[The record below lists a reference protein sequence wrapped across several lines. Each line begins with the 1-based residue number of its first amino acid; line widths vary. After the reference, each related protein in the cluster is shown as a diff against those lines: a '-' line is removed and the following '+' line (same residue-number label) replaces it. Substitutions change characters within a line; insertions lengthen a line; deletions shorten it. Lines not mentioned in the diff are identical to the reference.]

1 LIKGAVLMDRILE
14 NKVAVI
20 TGGTRGLGLAIAKA
34 YGQAGASV
42 VIASRSQLSVERAL
56 GILRGQGVQ
65 ASGITCDVGEREQVK
80 ALAEHASSTFGHFD
94 IWVNNAGMTPPYGPT
109 IHINPEDFVRV
120 IKTNILGVYF
130 GSIYAMRH
138 FLPDSGGKL
147 INILGR
153 GDRKPVAMQNGYTA
167 SKAWVRSFTLA
178 LAEEYKDSGVG
189 VFAYNPGLMETDLM
203 EKIEAV
209 EGYEQRLKPLEMV
222 MRMWA
227 NPPDVPAQKAVW
239 LASSKTDGRT
249 GLVIN
254 ELNMRKLIS
263 GLLQEGFRRVTGSQ
277 SPESRFEIES
287 VPPEIPLELGPE
299 GSPA

>member
-1 LIKGAVLMDRILE
+1 MDRVLE

-34 YGQAGASV
+34 YAQAGASV
-42 VIASRSQLSVERAL
+42 VIASRSQPSIERAL
-56 GILRGQGVQ
+56 GILHGQGAQ
-65 ASGITCDVGEREQVK
+65 ASGITCDVGERDQVK
-80 ALAEHASSTFGHFD
+80 ALAEHANSTFGHFD
-94 IWVNNAGMTPPYGPT
+94 IWVNNAGIAPPYGPT
-109 IHINPEDFVRV
+109 VHINPEDFIRV

-138 FLPDSGGKL
+138 FLPNSGGKL

-209 EGYEQRLKPLEMV
+209 EGYEQRLKPLGTV

-227 NPPDVPAQKAVW
+227 NPPEVPAKKAVW
-239 LASSKTDGRT
+239 LASSETNGRT

-254 ELNMRKLIS
+254 ELNLRKLIS
-263 GLLQEGFRRVTGSQ
+263 GLLQEGFRRLTGQ
-277 SPESRFEIES
+277 QAPESRFEIES
-287 VPPEIPLELGPE
+287 VPPEITLDLGPE
-299 GSPA
+299 GRPA

>member
-1 LIKGAVLMDRILE
+1 MERVLED
-14 NKVAVI
+14 KVAVI

-34 YGQAGASV
+34 YAQAGASV
-42 VIASRSQLSVERAL
+42 VIASRSQESIDRAL
-56 GILRGQGVQ
+56 GILHEQGAQ
-65 ASGITCDVGEREQVK
+65 ASGLTCNVGEREQVQS
-80 ALAEHASSTFGHFD
+80 LAEHATSTFGHFD
-94 IWVNNAGMTPPYGPT
+94 IWVNNAGTAGPYGPT
-109 IHINPEDFVRV
+109 VHIHPDEFVSV

-138 FLPDSGGKL
+138 FLPNSRGKL

-153 GDRKPVAMQNGYTA
+153 GDQKPVAMQNAYTA

-178 LAEEYKDSGVG
+178 LAEEYKNSAVEI
-189 VFAYNPGLMETDLM
+189 FAYNPGLMETDLM
-203 EKIEAV
+203 EKIQAV
-209 EGYEQRLKPLEMV
+209 EGYEQRLKPLGTV

-227 NPPDVPAQKAVW
+227 NPPEVPAQKAVW
-239 LASSKTDGRT
+239 LASSETDGRT

-254 ELNMRKLIS
+254 ELNMLRLLS
-263 GLLQEGFRRVTGSQ
+263 GLVQEGIRRLTGQ
-277 SPESRFEIES
+277 PAPESRFEVES